1 MGNMD
6 GSRLEILRVINGSP
20 NTTVNELA
28 KALGLAPI
36 SVRYHLNLLERDGL
50 IAIKKVRGAVGRP
63 FNTYAIT
70 DGGRERLP
78 HSYDLLAERMLTQIK
93 QFATPT
99 QIEMMFR
106 GMAETITTDR
116 SRHLMGSTI
125 EEKIDSLVDLLGAKG
140 FLAHWE
146 EQNGDYM
153 LKEFHC
159 PYQHVRQHHPE
170 ICEMDK
176 QIISNILQAPV
187 ELDTC
192 IADGDDCCTY
202 HVKGSALISTITG
215 P

>member
-1 MGNMD
+1 M
-6 GSRLEILRVINGSP
+6 
-20 NTTVNELA
+20 
-28 KALGLAPI
+28 
-36 SVRYHLNLLERDGL
+36 RYHLNLLERDGL

-93 QFATPT
+93 QFATPA

-106 GMAETITTDR
+106 GMAETITADR
-116 SRHLMGSTI
+116 SRDLVGSTV
-125 EEKIDSLVDLLGAKG
+125 EEKIDNLVDLLGAKG
-140 FLAHWE
+140 FVAHWE
-146 EQNGDYM
+146 ELNGDYV
-153 LKEFHC
+153 LKEYNC

-192 IADGDDCCTY
+192 IANGDDCCTY
-202 HVKGSALISTITG
+202 HVMGSTLIPAAKIISR
-215 P
+215 

>member
-1 MGNMD
+1 MD
-6 GSRLEILRVINGSP
+6 GSRLEILRVINENP

-28 KALGLAPI
+28 KTLGLAPI
-36 SVRYHLNLLERDGL
+36 SVRYHLNLLLRDGL

-70 DGGRERLP
+70 NGGRERLP

-93 QFATPT
+93 QFATPA

-106 GMAETITTDR
+106 GMAETITADR
-116 SRHLMGSTI
+116 SQYLTGSTV
-125 EEKIDSLVDLLGAKG
+125 EAKIDSLVDLLGAKG

-146 EQNGDYM
+146 ELNGDYV

-159 PYQHVRQHHPE
+159 PYQHVRLHHPE

-187 ELDTC
+187 QLDTC

-202 HVKGSALISTITG
+202 HVKGPGMISEADITSR
-215 P
+215 

>member
-1 MGNMD
+1 MD
-6 GSRLEILRVINGSP
+6 GSRLEILRIINESP
-20 NTTVNELA
+20 NTTVNGIA

-70 DGGRERLP
+70 EGGRERLP
-78 HSYDLLAERMLTQIK
+78 HAYDLLAERMLTQIK
-93 QFATPT
+93 QFSTPG

-106 GMAETITTDR
+106 GMAETITADR
-116 SRHLMGSTI
+116 SRHLAGSSVQ
-125 EEKIDSLVDLLGAKG
+125 EKIDNLVELLGAKG

-146 EQNGDYM
+146 ELNGDFV
-153 LKEFHC
+153 LKEYNC

-176 QIISNILQAPV
+176 QIISNILHAPV
-187 ELDTC
+187 DLDTC
-192 IADGDDCCTY
+192 IAHGDDCCTY
-202 HVKGSALISTITG
+202 HVKGSTLITSAKVVSR
-215 P
+215 